1 MDLNVSDEVNDLLKD
16 NGFRIE
22 EIQEIIE
29 NAESTG
35 NKLKDSEG
43 AVFLAKGVADNLT
56 TYALYSYLD
65 NGAFELK
72 GAYAHKMNIAGLTGG
87 AFVEVEYDDE
97 NGWTCNN
104 CNEAAVDRNVDMS
117 YLDVSRPG
125 PGMVC
130 PKCGEI
136 YISEG
141 VNKTLKTAESILEEK
156 RA

>member
-22 EIQEIIE
+22 EIREIIE
-29 NAESTG
+29 NAESSG
-35 NKLKDSEG
+35 NKLMDADG
-43 AVFLAKGVADNLT
+43 AVFLAKGVSDNLT
-56 TYALYSYLD
+56 TYAVYSPLD

-72 GAYAHKMNIAGLTGG
+72 SAYAHKMSVAGLTGG